1 MSIPAPALHD
11 NSQQE
16 PTPPPPGP
24 YSTAVE
30 TNDEVSCEYTG
41 IPQTQPID
49 YDLLEDL
56 LKETQAVTTPEGVL
70 EPAPRSLSDPFNV
83 EAEEKKEDPLYTEIP
98 LPATN
103 YV

>member
-1 MSIPAPALHD
+1 MSIPTPALHD

-16 PTPPPPGP
+16 PTPQQPGT

-30 TNDEVSCEYTG
+30 TNDEVSGEYMG
-41 IPQTQPID
+41 IPQTQPVD

-56 LKETQAVTTPEGVL
+56 LKETQVVTQVL
-70 EPAPRSLSDPFNV
+70 EPTPRSLSEPVNA

-103 YV
+103 SV